1 MLILDFGVFSLV
13 LVNLSS
19 SNALNGWHFSFN
31 DFEGFSLMFCSA
43 MVSCFVC
50 DLLIRAVL
58 CNCF

>member
-43 MVSCFVC
+43 MVSCFV
-50 DLLIRAVL
+50 
-58 CNCF
+58 

>member
-1 MLILDFGVFSLV
+1 
-13 LVNLSS
+13 VNLSS